1 VVIEI
6 LLQILFDTSLS
17 DPTIARKSP
26 GEPPTGRCFF
36 VNQRVTLLEIS
47 ILERLSSRKRGNLG
61 TQKDRAAESGPVWKF
76 L

>member
-26 GEPPTGRCFF
+26 GKPPTGRCFF
-36 VNQRVTLLEIS
+36 VNQRVTFVEIS
-47 ILERLSSRKRGNLG
+47 ILERPSSRKRGNFWA
-61 TQKDRAAESGPVWKF
+61 QKDRAA
-76 L
+76 